1 VGYTIHLMDPS
12 PLPVLAE
19 PPAQPCAM
27 HAGRA
32 AVAVC
37 ANCGRAVCDLCA
49 TDRLGEIRCPVC
61 AEAGVPWEQ
70 RRNRGRFRAYLETLR
85 GAMVDPEKTFRTL
98 PNERSLKDPLLYDL
112 ITQYISYSVPTVV
125 SVLSLSSAD
134 VLAALHVAL
143 PAGISSAQLAY
154 LPLLFY
160 PLAGPMGVLLNLGL
174 AALSH
179 GAFRFMGIGK
189 GHFARTYAAM
199 AYGSSAA
206 VLNVTMIL
214 SWFFVPQLWQAYST
228 VIGFRN
234 AHRTSTFKATTAL
247 IVPELALI
255 ILGMVVLGTVAVEA
269 LKSSFAMPV

>member
-1 VGYTIHLMDPS
+1 
-12 PLPVLAE
+12 
-19 PPAQPCAM
+19 M

-37 ANCGRAVCDLCA
+37 ANCGRPVCDLCA
-49 TDRLGEIRCPVC
+49 TDRAGEIRCPVC

-70 RRNRGRFRAYLETLR
+70 RRSRGRFRAYVETLR
-85 GAMVDPEKTFRTL
+85 GAMLDPDKTFRTL
-98 PNERSLKDPLLYDL
+98 PNERSIRDPLLYDL
-112 ITQYISYSVPTVV
+112 ITQYISLSVPTAV
-125 SVLSLSSAD
+125 SAFSLSSAD
-134 VLAALHVAL
+134 VLAGLHLRL
-143 PAGISSAQLAY
+143 PAGITPEQLSF

-206 VLNVTMIL
+206 VLNVTVLL

-234 AHRTSTFKATTAL
+234 AHRTSSFKATTAL

-255 ILGMVVLGTVAVEA
+255 IIGMTVLGAVAFEA
-269 LKSSFAMPV
+269 MKSSFQMPV